1 MRSVLPAAIF
11 SLLLSPCPAVADDTP
26 QEIIQKAIRA
36 LGGEDRLGRQVA
48 THYQLTGKLH
58 VGGTE
63 DFAFTGEM
71 FTQPNGDFKYT
82 LDLKANNI
90 SFGFTM
96 VLVGDKGWRSVSGM
110 VEDHDAAT
118 LEDMKR
124 SRYYDWVTTLVPL
137 LKDKDFALTA
147 LGETRIKEKAA
158 TGIKVARKGQEDIN
172 IFFDNETFLPL
183 KTDYR
188 SKALGDEKATRQETY
203 FSDWREPVYG
213 AEEEKLLKSAKL
225 QTDGPSLLTYLR
237 KRTPDASAAA
247 KVRTL
252 IDQLGDESFEKRE
265 QATAALIAVGAP
277 AIPALRQAA
286 ESGDAEVTRR
296 AKACLKAIGKQ
307 QEDITVLAAIRLVG
321 WRKPAG
327 AAETLL
333 DWASR
338 LGDDPLGREVRAA
351 LAAVAFTDGKPSEIL
366 LKALEDKDPQRKAVA
381 VAILGKDGGA
391 YDKKPGRRLYLTGLK
406 FPMKAVQFQNGARLM
421 EREYTDIEFFNR
433 FDAGIFAK
441 PK

>member
-1 MRSVLPAAIF
+1 MRSVLLAAIF
-11 SLLLSPCPAVADDTP
+11 SLLLSACPSVADDTP
-26 QEIIQKAIRA
+26 QEIVQKAIRA

-48 THYQLTGKLH
+48 TRYQLTGKLH

-82 LDLKANNI
+82 LDLKANNL

-124 SRYYDWVTTLVPL
+124 SRYYDRVTTLVPL
-137 LKDKDFALTA
+137 LKDKGFTLTA
-147 LGETRIKEKAA
+147 LGETTIKEKAA
-158 TGIKVARKGQEDIN
+158 TGIKVAHKGQEDIS
-172 IFFDNETFLPL
+172 IFFDKETFLPV

-213 AEEEKLLKSAKL
+213 AEEEKILKSAKL
-225 QTDGPSLLTYLR
+225 QTDGPALLTYLR

-247 KVRTL
+247 QVRTL

-265 QATAALIAVGAP
+265 QATAALIEVGAP
-277 AIPALRQAA
+277 AISALRQAA

-307 QEDITVLAAIRLVG
+307 QEDNTVLAAIRLVG
-321 WRKPAG
+321 RRKPAG

-338 LGDDPLGREVRAA
+338 LGDDPLGREVLAA

-381 VAILGKDGGA
+381 LAILGKDGGA
-391 YDKKPGRRLYLTGLK
+391 YNKKPGRRLYLTGLK

-433 FDAGIFAK
+433 FDDGIFAK